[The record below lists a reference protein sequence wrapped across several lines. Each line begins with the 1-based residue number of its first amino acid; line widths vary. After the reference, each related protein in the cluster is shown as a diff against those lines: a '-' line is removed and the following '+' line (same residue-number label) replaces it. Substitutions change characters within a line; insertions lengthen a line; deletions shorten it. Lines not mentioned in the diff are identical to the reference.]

1 MRRRFWTVAVGTAA
15 VAALMAVPAA
25 VAAYTSAKLEVR
37 WTANSVNL
45 KATGNPADDPTASV
59 RIFAPAGT
67 QLTTNQAPG
76 TSLGTITAIARVLDL
91 AGAEVPLSGPI
102 VVASPGQVSPVDQ
115 ASCLQGAVP
124 LATWVLMLSAA
135 GQSLPVPAFL
145 VPTTGAQ
152 AALGPAYIQ
161 VCLRPPD
168 VPVGTPGR
176 QPLGAKAYSVD
187 ATLNGVFSQVP
198 VGTWIAFWTPYTPGV
213 GQVNVAGTIA
223 SPAVI
228 APGAV
233 SLIARKA
240 GRGATLTGRVTQGSA
255 GRSAVVTI
263 AGGSASGKLK
273 SFGKARV
280 AANGAFTFRARTGTF
295 FRATAVAAAGAS
307 TQACSQVGPQ
317 VAPVPCVNATVNGF
331 TVKSKVVRKR

>member
-1 MRRRFWTVAVGTAA
+1 MRKQIWTVIAGMAA
-15 VAALMAVPAA
+15 VAALIAVPAA
-25 VAAYTSAKLEVR
+25 MAAYTSAKLEVR
-37 WTANSVNL
+37 WTANSVNIR
-45 KATGNPADDPTASV
+45 ATGNPADDPTASV

-76 TSLGTITAIARVLDL
+76 ATLGTITALARVLDL

-102 VVASPGQVSPVDQ
+102 VVASPGQVSPTDQ
-115 ASCLQGAVP
+115 AACLQGATP

-198 VGTWIAFWTPYTPGV
+198 VGAWIAIWTPYTPGV

-223 SPAVI
+223 SPAVV
-228 APGAV
+228 ALGAV
-233 SLIARKA
+233 SVTARKA

-263 AGGSASGKLK
+263 TGGSASGRLK
-273 SFGKARV
+273 ALGRARV
-280 AANGAFTFRARTGTF
+280 AASGAFTFRARAGTF

-307 TQACSQVGPQ
+307 AQACSQVGPQ
-317 VAPVPCVNATVNGF
+317 VAPIPCVNGTVSGF
-331 TVKSKVVRKR
+331 RAQSKVVRKR